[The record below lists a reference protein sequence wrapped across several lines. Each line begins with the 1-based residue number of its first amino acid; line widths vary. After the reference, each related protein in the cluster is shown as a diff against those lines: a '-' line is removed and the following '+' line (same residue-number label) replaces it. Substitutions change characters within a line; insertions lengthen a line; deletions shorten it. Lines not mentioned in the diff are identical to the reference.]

1 MSTLGDVL
9 GWELRYKQMVAKW
22 SGPFKLFDWY
32 APFSQ
37 LWPIIEGLL
46 TNISMKQKILVLG
59 VGRSDIIE
67 CLYKHGH
74 RDIVAIDI
82 SPTII
87 REMQTKYSSYSGV
100 EFISM
105 DVVDL
110 SAFPDEFF
118 SLVIDKGCLDSIFCR
133 TDYNI
138 MVVQTLKGIQRLL
151 MKDRGVYV
159 CISHA
164 SPSSRIPYFRQVEW
178 AVDTCSLG
186 EGEGLQLFMLLKTTD
201 QALLNKKFKG
211 AEAVV
216 VSRSSNV
223 VSTLDKQA
231 SAPKSSVSKK
241 GGAGG
246 AITVTAS
253 VDVLAAMV
261 EQSVENE
268 G

>member
-1 MSTLGDVL
+1 MTTGDIL

-37 LWPIIEGLL
+37 LWPIIEGLI
-46 TNISMKQKILVLG
+46 TNATTMKQKILVIG
-59 VGRSDIIE
+59 VGRSDVIE

-87 REMQTKYSSYSGV
+87 NEMQKKYASYSGV
-100 EFISM
+100 EFITM

-118 SLVIDKGCLDSIFCR
+118 SMVIDKACLDSIFCR
-133 TDYNI
+133 TDYNT
-138 MVVQTLKGIQRLL
+138 MVVQTLKSIQRLL
-151 MKDRGVYV
+151 MKERGVYV

-178 AVDTCSLG
+178 AVDTCALN
-186 EGEGLQLFMLLKTTD
+186 EGEGLNLYMLLRTSD
-201 QALLNKKFKG
+201 EALLNKKFKG
-211 AEAVV
+211 AEAVI
-216 VSRSSNV
+216 VSKSSNI
-223 VSTLDKQA
+223 VSTLDSKT
-231 SAPKSSVSKK
+231 SGPKSSVSKK
-241 GGAGG
+241 GGGG
-246 AITVTAS
+246 GITVTAS

-261 EQSVENE
+261 EQSAESDE
-268 G
+268 